1 MFEAFT
7 KYAQFSG
14 RSRRKEFWLF
24 YLMLMIATVV
34 LTGVDILIGTFDSV
48 SGFGLLS
55 GIFTLAIIVPSLA
68 VSVRRLHDTNRTGWW
83 LLLSIIPILGTIV
96 LVVFWCLRGTQ
107 GQNDYGDDPL
117 IEVVP
122 NEFEN

>member
-14 RSRRKEFWLF
+14 RSSRKEFWLF
-24 YLMLMIATVV
+24 YLLITIASIV
-34 LTGVDILIGTFDSV
+34 LTVIDISIGSFDAV
-48 SGFGLLS
+48 SEFGLLS

-68 VSVRRLHDTNRTGWW
+68 VSVRRLHDTDRSGWW
-83 LLLSIIPILGTIV
+83 LLLSFIPLLGSIV
-96 LVVFWCLRGTQ
+96 LVVFWCLKGTQ
-107 GQNDYGDDPL
+107 GQNEYGDDPL

-122 NEFEN
+122 TEFEN

>member
-14 RSRRKEFWLF
+14 RSSRKEFWLF
-24 YLMLMIATVV
+24 YLLITIASIV
-34 LTGVDILIGTFDSV
+34 LTVIDISIGSFDAV
-48 SGFGLLS
+48 SEFGLLS

-68 VSVRRLHDTNRTGWW
+68 VSVRRLHDTDRSGWW
-83 LLLSIIPILGTIV
+83 LLLSFIPLLGSIV
-96 LVVFWCLRGTQ
+96 LVVFWCLKGTQ
-107 GQNDYGDDPL
+107 GQNEYGDDPL

>member
-24 YLMLMIATVV
+24 YLLITIATIV
-34 LTGVDILIGTFDSV
+34 LTFIDISIGSFDAV

-68 VSVRRLHDTNRTGWW
+68 VSVRRLHDTDRSGWW
-83 LLLSIIPILGTIV
+83 LLLSIIPLLGTIV

-107 GQNDYGDDPL
+107 GPNEFGDDPL

-122 NEFEN
+122 NELET

>member
-24 YLMLMIATVV
+24 YLMLIIATVV
-34 LTGVDILIGTFDSV
+34 LTGVDILIGAFDPV

-68 VSVRRLHDTNRTGWW
+68 VSVRRLHDTNRSGWW
-83 LLLSIIPILGTIV
+83 LLLSVIPLLGTIV
-96 LVVFWCLRGTQ
+96 LLIFWCMKGTQ

-117 IEVVP
+117 KEVVP
-122 NEFEN
+122 SEFEN

>member
-24 YLMLMIATVV
+24 YLMLIIATVV
-34 LTGVDILIGTFDSV
+34 LTGVDILIGAFDPV

-68 VSVRRLHDTNRTGWW
+68 VSVRRLHDTNRSGWW
-83 LLLSIIPILGTIV
+83 LLLSVIPLLGTIV
-96 LVVFWCLRGTQ
+96 LLIFWCLKGTQ

>member
-24 YLMLMIATVV
+24 YLLITIATIV
-34 LTGVDILIGTFDSV
+34 LTFIDISIGSFDAV

-68 VSVRRLHDTNRTGWW
+68 VSVRRLHDTDRSGWW
-83 LLLSIIPILGTIV
+83 LLISFIPLLGTLV
-96 LVVFWCLRGTQ
+96 LIVFWCLRGTQ
-107 GQNDYGDDPL
+107 GQNEYGDDPL